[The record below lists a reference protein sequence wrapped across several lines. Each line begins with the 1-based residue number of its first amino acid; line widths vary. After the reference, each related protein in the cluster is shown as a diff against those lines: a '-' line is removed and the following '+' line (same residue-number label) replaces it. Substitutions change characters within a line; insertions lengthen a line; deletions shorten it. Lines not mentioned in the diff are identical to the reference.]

1 MDRRE
6 DFAAWRL
13 FCRVIRTGSLSR
25 AAMELNLAPAAA
37 SRMLTD
43 LERSVGEALLN
54 RRRRPMTG
62 TLRGDALF
70 DVVAPIVENF
80 ERFCTENLSVAGA
93 SASAG
98 PADDRYVISI
108 SAYQGYGHECL
119 PPLLQE
125 YMKIHPNVSF
135 SLYKEKS
142 IAEVERGEV
151 DVLVT
156 ASDVQRPGLWR
167 EDTRLL
173 PCIMACSPDYL
184 RRHGTPESPED
195 LVGHIGLERI
205 GENFPV
211 SRGHLYRNRQS
222 HQARFGQTIY
232 SEDSIGLRDSAVAGI
247 GIVFDLPAEFMITQI
262 LRGEL
267 VQVLRGWHRQPF
279 QRSVLVQKEKMKTRP
294 EIAAFAHWLV
304 RREREAS
311 FEREFKVFSV
321 LGEEPKNYLR

>member
-1 MDRRE
+1 M
-6 DFAAWRL
+6 
-13 FCRVIRTGSLSR
+13 
-25 AAMELNLAPAAA
+25 
-37 SRMLTD
+37 
-43 LERSVGEALLN
+43 
-54 RRRRPMTG
+54 
-62 TLRGDALF
+62 
-70 DVVAPIVENF
+70 
-80 ERFCTENLSVAGA
+80 
-93 SASAG
+93 
-98 PADDRYVISI
+98 
-108 SAYQGYGHECL
+108 
-119 PPLLQE
+119 
-125 YMKIHPNVSF
+125 
-135 SLYKEKS
+135 
-142 IAEVERGEV
+142 

-184 RRHGTPESPED
+184 RRYGTPKSPED
-195 LVGHIGLERI
+195 LAHHIGLERI

-247 GIVFDLPAEFMITQI
+247 GIVFDLPAEFMLTEI

-279 QRSVLVQKEKMKTRP
+279 QRSVLLQKEKMKTRP

>member
-1 MDRRE
+1 
-6 DFAAWRL
+6 
-13 FCRVIRTGSLSR
+13 
-25 AAMELNLAPAAA
+25 
-37 SRMLTD
+37 
-43 LERSVGEALLN
+43 
-54 RRRRPMTG
+54 MTG

-80 ERFCTENLSVAGA
+80 ERFCTENLSIAGA
-93 SASAG
+93 SAAAG

-142 IAEVERGEV
+142 IADVERGEV

-184 RRHGTPESPED
+184 RRYGTPKSPED
-195 LVGHIGLERI
+195 LAHHIGLERI

-247 GIVFDLPAEFMITQI
+247 GIVFDLPAEFMLTEI